1 MCGVAYSCSYVLLG
15 YSDGSILLMDAGR
28 SSSNSSSSSS
38 VLFQSTLTG
47 S

>member
-1 MCGVAYSCSYVLLG
+1 
-15 YSDGSILLMDAGR
+15 MDAGR
-28 SSSNSSSSSS
+28 GDLKKAQWQRERTGALQAGEMEHIS